1 MTLTPE
7 ILKGFLRLMDV
18 EALREMLRMEIRQ
31 KQEEGFDTRSVREKL
46 GEKDSAEELVELYTK
61 LLDARLLEE
70 FAYSEPESLS
80 EIRRAR
86 PNGPR
91 RVVPDLDGKKLL
103 NRIHGAWLGRVA
115 GCVLGKPVEPF
126 GYWYKIA
133 DYLRLANGYPLRN
146 YIPRLDPMPDDFP
159 VNPGANGNFL
169 GEISG
174 APSDD
179 DTDYTILALHTL
191 ETYGLDFT
199 TSQVAAEW
207 MSHLAYYNTWTAERT
222 TYRNLILGI
231 PPVEAACFLNPER
244 EYIGARIRADLFG
257 LVLPGNP
264 ELAAELAFR
273 DAALSHAKN
282 GIYSAMFMAACI
294 AWAFVT
300 CDIEEIIQV
309 GLSEIPANCRQAET
323 IREVLAIRQKIDSWE
338 TAYQHLLQKYAR
350 YHPVHAI
357 NNTAWMVLAML
368 YGQDD
373 FERTIATAVM
383 CGFDTDCNAA
393 NAGTVLGLLTGAE
406 SLPTKWTDPLGDTLR
421 STVSQ
426 FAENRIS
433 DLAYR
438 TTAIAKYYLSNTSYK
453 E

>member
-1 MTLTPE
+1 MNLTPE
-7 ILKGFLRLMDV
+7 ILKGFLRLRDI
-18 EALREMLRMEIRQ
+18 EALREIVRMETRQ
-31 KQEEGFDTRSVREKL
+31 KQEEGFDTRNVQEEL
-46 GEKDSAEELVELYTK
+46 GEKESAEKLIELYTK
-61 LLDARLLEE
+61 LLEAPRIEE
-70 FAYSEPESLS
+70 FAYFEPEHLS
-80 EIRRAR
+80 GIRRAR

-91 RVVPDLDGKKLL
+91 RVIPDLDGKKLL
-103 NRIHGAWLGRVA
+103 DRIHGAWLGRVA

-133 DYLRLANGYPLRN
+133 DYLRLTNSYPLRD

-159 VNPGANGNFL
+159 VGPGASGNFL

-222 TYRNLILGI
+222 TYRNLILGV
-231 PPVEAACFLNPER
+231 PPVEAARFLNPER

-257 LVLPGNP
+257 LVVPGNP

-273 DAALSHAKN
+273 DAALSHTKN
-282 GIYSAMFMAACI
+282 GIYSAMFTAACI

-300 CDIEEIIQV
+300 GNIEEIIRV
-309 GLSEIPANCRQAET
+309 GLSEIPADCRQAEA
-323 IREVLAIRQKIDSWE
+323 IREVLAIRQEIDSWE
-338 TAYQHLLQKYAR
+338 TAYQRLLPKHAR

-368 YGQDD
+368 YGQGD
-373 FERTIATAVM
+373 FERTIGTAVM

-406 SLPTKWTDPLGDTLR
+406 SLPPKWTDPLDDTLR
-421 STVSQ
+421 SMVSQ

-438 TTAIAKYYLSNTSYK
+438 TTAIAKYYLSNSSNK